1 MAATFDQAVDA
12 YLDNADFE
20 ETRSIAKAKAFL
32 TACVRLSVLL
42 PQSASDQG
50 SSQSFDMASVAD
62 NKRRAQE
69 FISSWDT
76 SAGAGV
82 RFLSVNTGGFR

>member
-1 MAATFDQAVDA
+1 MAATFDEAVDA

-20 ETRSIAKAKAFL
+20 ATGSLVKAKAFL

-69 FISSWDT
+69 WINANNG